1 MSLASA
7 RPDPSRVRH
16 PSRVLLYPLR
26 PAGRSILRRR
36 IPVRLHR
43 PERVPGRGPVI
54 YAANHIGLM
63 DGPLLAI
70 FSPRP
75 AHALTKSEMFAGR
88 LGGFLRA
95 TGQIK
100 VERGQVDVGAMRT
113 CLRVLEADRCVGVF
127 PESTRGDGRMRRI
140 HPGAAYLA
148 MVTGAPVV
156 PVTFFGSR
164 APGAGSHA
172 LPPRGG
178 TVDMVYGDLWR
189 TPAVPWP
196 RRRADVAARTGD
208 LHLHLRAAV
217 ADAEQLTGLDLP
229 GPMPIE
235 EEAS

>member
-16 PSRVLLYPLR
+16 PARALLYPLR
-26 PAGRSILRRR
+26 PAGRAVLRRR

-43 PERVPGRGPVI
+43 GERVPARGPVI

-88 LGGFLRA
+88 LGRFLQA
-95 TGQIK
+95 TGQIR
-100 VERGQVDVGAMRT
+100 VERGRVDVAAMRR
-113 CLRVLEADRCVGVF
+113 CLRVLDAGHCVGVF
-127 PESTRGDGRMRRI
+127 PESTRGDGEMRRI
-140 HPGAAYLA
+140 YPGATYLA

-172 LPPRGG
+172 MPPRGG
-178 TVDMVYGDLWR
+178 TVDMVYGAPWR
-189 TPAVPWP
+189 TAAVPWP
-196 RRRADVAARTGD
+196 RRRADVAARTDD
-208 LHLHLRAAV
+208 LHHHLRAAV
-217 ADAEQLTGLDLP
+217 ADAKQLTGLDLP
-229 GPMPIE
+229 GPMPTE
-235 EEAS
+235 EDAP